1 MKRQRLTRK
10 DGSMPISRHAA
21 VLAAALALP
30 AAACAD
36 FPPRPAPPADN
47 VVVAD
52 SVMDSTPAQPA
63 PARPRNR
70 PRPARTGGT
79 TTSTTRTDTAP
90 PVPAPVQ
97 RPSPSVAPR
106 RDLERLVTAQEQHI
120 ANVGR
125 YASRIQY
132 LALRYLPQAGVNLM
146 IESASDSG
154 WVGRATR
161 DGWTGSSCVVWVDK
175 VPARPQTERQKLQPS
190 QSGAVVCDS
199 P

>member
-1 MKRQRLTRK
+1 
-10 DGSMPISRHAA
+10 MPNFRHAA
-21 VLAAALALP
+21 ALAALLALP
-30 AAACAD
+30 AAACSD
-36 FPPRPAPPADN
+36 FPQRQAPPEN
-47 VVVAD
+47 VVAAAD
-52 SVMDSTPAQPA
+52 TAVDSTPARPA
-63 PARPRNR
+63 SRSRTR
-70 PRPARTGGT
+70 PRPARTTPAGAAT
-79 TTSTTRTDTAP
+79 APRTDSA
-90 PVPAPVQ
+90 PAPVQ

-132 LALRYLPQAGVNLM
+132 LALRYLPQSGVNLI

-161 DGWTGSSCVVWVDK
+161 DGWAGSSCVVWVDK
-175 VPARPQTERQKLQPS
+175 VPARPLTERQKLQPS
-190 QSGAVVCDS
+190 QSGVVVCDS

>member
-1 MKRQRLTRK
+1 
-10 DGSMPISRHAA
+10 MPTFRHAA
-21 VLAAALALP
+21 VLAAALAFP
-30 AAACAD
+30 AAACSD
-36 FPPRPAPPADN
+36 FPQRSAPPDDN
-47 VVVAD
+47 VVMASD
-52 SVMDSTPAQPA
+52 TAADSTPSEPA
-63 PARPRNR
+63 PARTRSR
-70 PRPARTGGT
+70 PRSTRAAPPT
-79 TTSTTRTDTAP
+79 TATAPRTDSAP
-90 PVPAPVQ
+90 PAPAPVQ
-97 RPSPSVAPR
+97 RPSPSLAPR

-125 YASRIQY
+125 YASRLQY
-132 LALRYLPQAGVNLM
+132 LALRYLPQAGVNLV

-161 DGWTGSSCVVWVDK
+161 EGWTGSSCVVWVDK

>member
-1 MKRQRLTRK
+1 
-10 DGSMPISRHAA
+10 MPISRHAA

-30 AAACAD
+30 AAACSD
-36 FPPRPAPPADN
+36 FPQRSAPPADN

-52 SVMDSTPAQPA
+52 TAVDSTPAQPA
-63 PARPRNR
+63 PARTRNR
-70 PRPARTGGT
+70 PRPARTGSGT
-79 TTSTTRTDTAP
+79 AASAARTDSAP
-90 PVPAPVQ
+90 PAPAPVQ
-97 RPSPSVAPR
+97 RPSPSAAPR

-125 YASRIQY
+125 YASRMQY
-132 LALRYLPQAGVNLM
+132 LALRYLPQAGVNLV

-161 DGWTGSSCVVWVDK
+161 EGWAGSSCVVWVDK
-175 VPARPQTERQKLQPS
+175 VPARPLTERQKLQPS
-190 QSGAVVCDS
+190 QSGVVVCDS

>member
-1 MKRQRLTRK
+1 
-10 DGSMPISRHAA
+10 MPNFRHAA
-21 VLAAALALP
+21 ALAALLALP
-30 AAACAD
+30 AAACSD
-36 FPPRPAPPADN
+36 FPQRQAPPEN
-47 VVVAD
+47 VVAAAD
-52 SVMDSTPAQPA
+52 TAVDSTPARPA
-63 PARPRNR
+63 SRSRTR
-70 PRPARTGGT
+70 PRPARTTPAGAAT
-79 TTSTTRTDTAP
+79 APRTDSAP
-90 PVPAPVQ
+90 ASATVQ

-132 LALRYLPQAGVNLM
+132 LALRYLPQSGVNLI

-161 DGWTGSSCVVWVDK
+161 DGWAGSSCVVWVDK
-175 VPARPQTERQKLQPS
+175 VPARPLTERQKLQPS
-190 QSGAVVCDS
+190 QSGVVVCDS

>member
-1 MKRQRLTRK
+1 
-10 DGSMPISRHAA
+10 MPTFRHAA

-30 AAACAD
+30 AAACSD
-36 FPPRPAPPADN
+36 FPQRSAPPADN
-47 VVVAD
+47 VAMAAD
-52 SVMDSTPAQPA
+52 SAADSTPAGPA
-63 PARPRNR
+63 PARTRNR
-70 PRPARTGGT
+70 PRAARAAPRPTAT
-79 TTSTTRTDTAP
+79 APRTDSP
-90 PVPAPVQ
+90 PSAPAPVQ
-97 RPSPSVAPR
+97 RPAPSLAPR

-125 YASRIQY
+125 YASRMQY

-161 DGWTGSSCVVWVDK
+161 EGWTGSSCVVWVDK
-175 VPARPQTERQKLQPS
+175 VPARPQTDRQKLQPS
-190 QSGAVVCDS
+190 QSGVVVCDS